1 MNFKGHLT
9 GGMVT
14 GTVLT
19 ASAFVLSEA
28 SGIPAPPLLLGQ
40 IFAVALFF
48 SLFPDLDISS
58 IPQRWFFRGIFVI
71 LLILGYYER
80 FEEATLL
87 AIVAITPL
95 LNNHRSWTHNF
106 LSVLL
111 FPVVIAGIYEYL
123 LTKEKFFQS
132 FSVDRIAQHLADH
145 RWLVIACMGGWSTHL
160 LLDFI
165 QVKKM
170 KSMQPQSSKSALL
183 QNFHLN

>member
-1 MNFKGHLT
+1 M
-9 GGMVT
+9 T
-14 GTVLT
+14 GTALT
-19 ASAFVLSEA
+19 VSAFVLSEA

-58 IPQRWFFRGIFVI
+58 IPQRWFFRGIFVV

-106 LSVLL
+106 FSVLL

-123 LTKEKFFQS
+123 LTKEKIFKVSQWIGS
-132 FSVDRIAQHLADH
+132 HSI
-145 RWLVIACMGGWSTHL
+145 WLTTVGLSLPAWEDGALIYCL
-160 LLDFI
+160 I
-165 QVKKM
+165 
-170 KSMQPQSSKSALL
+170 SSS
-183 QNFHLN
+183 